1 MTHGPG
7 DEQRPRQYFPSERP
21 QHTTFDYDPGYG
33 YQEPEEPAPAR
44 ERGGTAVIVLSVL
57 FVLALLGAGVLFFLW
72 RGAVDEANQPPPPP
86 VTQTVT
92 TTQQETVTETQGP
105 SNPLP
110 TQLPTEIPTEVPDID
125 VEGWFNDLLG
135 ERAPAQ

>member
-21 QHTTFDYDPGYG
+21 QPTTFDYDPGHG
-33 YQEPEEPAPAR
+33 YQEPGEPASG
-44 ERGGTAVIVLSVL
+44 RGGGGAVIVTSVL
-57 FVLALLGAGVLFFLW
+57 FVLALLAAGVLFFLW

-86 VTQTVT
+86 VTETVT
-92 TTQQETVTETQGP
+92 TTQRETVTQTQEP
-105 SNPLP
+105 VNPLP

-125 VEGWFNDLLG
+125 VEGWLNDLLG